1 MPHNLSIFCFQFSP
15 PPARHRHSGSAGTSD
30 LSIWLFVA
38 PMADKYPGVSP
49 YTYCGN
55 NPVRLVDEDGREVS
69 DHIDKHGNI
78 IAHYEDGDNS
88 VYLHKDGVTKSD
100 IDAQRSS
107 QNNMGGYG
115 TKIGAL
121 GGNINVSEVMKNKLE
136 QSVKEASTTKPL
148 SLSLTQ
154 QKN

>member
-1 MPHNLSIFCFQFSP
+1 MLLSTQPFAPSP
-15 PPARHRHSGSAGTSD
+15 LFLQHAPTIPALLPPN

-49 YTYCGN
+49 YVYCGN

-115 TKIGAL
+115 TKIGEL

-136 QSVKEASTTKPL
+136 QSAKEASTTKPL

>member
-1 MPHNLSIFCFQFSP
+1 MHITLSPAPYNLYP
-15 PPARHRHSGSAGTSD
+15 PSARHRHSGFAGTST
-30 LSIWLFVA
+30 LSIWLSVD
-38 PMADKYPGVSP
+38 PMSDKYPGVSP
-49 YTYCGN
+49 YTYCAN
-55 NPVRLVDEDGREVS
+55 NPVKLKDPDGREVS

-115 TKIGAL
+115 TKIGEL

-136 QSVKEASTTKPL
+136 QSAKEASTTKPL

>member
-1 MPHNLSIFCFQFSP
+1 MPAHLPTSSSTFSRTHS
-15 PPARHRHSGSAGTSD
+15 ARYYNSD
-30 LSIWLFVA
+30 LSIWLSVD
-38 PMADKYPGVSP
+38 PRSDKYPGVSP
-49 YTYCGN
+49 YTYCAN

-115 TKIGAL
+115 TKIGEL
-121 GGNINVSEVMKNKLE
+121 GSNINVSEVMKNKLE
-136 QSVKEASTTKPL
+136 QTKEL
-148 SLSLTQ
+148 E
-154 QKN
+154 